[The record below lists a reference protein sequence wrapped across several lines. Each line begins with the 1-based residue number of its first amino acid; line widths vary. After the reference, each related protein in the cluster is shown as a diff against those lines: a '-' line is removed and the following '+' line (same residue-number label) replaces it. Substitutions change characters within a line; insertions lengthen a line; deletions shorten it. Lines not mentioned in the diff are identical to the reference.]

1 MRLNTASSVLM
12 LGSRQRKRQT
22 SNAPGGWKAPPARH
36 RRQLREVS
44 NELQDEVAE
53 FAPFGKIF
61 AISPSDF

>member
-1 MRLNTASSVLM
+1 M

-22 SNAPGGWKAPPARH
+22 SNAKGGWKAPPARH